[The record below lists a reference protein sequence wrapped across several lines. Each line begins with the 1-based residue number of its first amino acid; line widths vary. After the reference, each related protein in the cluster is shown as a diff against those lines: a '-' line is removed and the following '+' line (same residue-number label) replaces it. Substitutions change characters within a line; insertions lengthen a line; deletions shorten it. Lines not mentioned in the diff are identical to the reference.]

1 MLRAKLLAL
10 VDSIVDRMFQSGEI
24 EPGLLPLIAGR
35 HGDDCRPRRS
45 STIERDAAPMI
56 SREFELAA
64 IEDYL
69 RDPGPTICP
78 SAFAVPVDA
87 LSTTELARRMAAFA
101 PRARTPTKEE
111 ARRRWREL
119 LHLSATAPD
128 VDRSYQLWLT
138 RLPVR
143 L

>member
-1 MLRAKLLAL
+1 
-10 VDSIVDRMFQSGEI
+10 
-24 EPGLLPLIAGR
+24 
-35 HGDDCRPRRS
+35 
-45 STIERDAAPMI
+45 MI

-87 LSTTELARRMAAFA
+87 LSTTELARRMAAFT

-128 VDRSYQLWLT
+128 VDPAYHRWL
-138 RLPVR
+138 LNVAVR
-143 L
+143 FGR